1 MTLFRHPEDRIPVLL
16 FSCVFALDLT
26 VYFTAHSWW
35 FPILW
40 LGLGI
45 IPKGWISAWNHHHQ
59 HVTMFRHAL
68 PNRLLEIMFGFQTG
82 ITSHA
87 WFLHHVLGHHRNYLD
102 QEKDESRWM
111 RPDGTAMGE
120 LEYSLSTALTAY
132 PRAFKVGLKHP
143 KALRVFL
150 GMGAL
155 QVALLGLLFW
165 HNWYNALFVF
175 LLPMCVSLYVTA
187 WATYFH
193 HSGLVT
199 KEHAEASYNILHRGY
214 NLMTG
219 NLGYHT
225 AHHTKHGLHWSK
237 LPELHAQMARDIP
250 PTLYRQPG
258 IPFVWSGS
266 EEKVVLSTD
275 QVESLAQP
283 VSARASDSHAPADSQ
298 LKDATA

>member
-16 FSCVFALDLT
+16 FTCVFALDLT
-26 VYFTAHSWW
+26 VYFTAHNWW
-35 FPILW
+35 LPILW
-40 LGLGI
+40 FGIGI

-59 HVTMFRHAL
+59 HVAMFRHAV
-68 PNRLLEIMFGFQTG
+68 PNRLLEVIFGFQTG

-87 WFLHHVLGHHRNYLD
+87 WFLHHVVGHHRNYLD
-102 QEKDESRWM
+102 QDKDESTWR
-111 RPDGTAMGE
+111 RADGTLMGE
-120 LEYSLSTALTAY
+120 LEYSLITTLTAY
-132 PRAFKVGLKHP
+132 PRAFKVGLRYP
-143 KALRVFL
+143 AALRVFVA
-150 GMGAL
+150 MGAL

-165 HNWYNALFVF
+165 HNAYNALFVF
-175 LLPMCVSLYVTA
+175 LLPMAVSLYVTA

-193 HSGLVT
+193 HAGLDT

-250 PTLYRQPG
+250 ATLYRQPG

-266 EEKVVLSTD
+266 EAKVELSAE
-275 QVESLAQP
+275 QVESLA
-283 VSARASDSHAPADSQ
+283 APQAE
-298 LKDATA
+298 A